1 MEWVL
6 TPVQTAETASSHRW
20 THRSSQPQGTCT
32 VLHGHTASSPMM
44 LRHSCPGCIIWD
56 WLRLTCSCSYLGS
69 RRPDGALHGCWH
81 SGAADG
87 QLDGWP
93 DMTLQKY
100 NGVVSRIWSS
110 RGGTWGG
117 WHNLKKKWG
126 ASGSKLSSYACLPC
140 LPNPTEMTAFRYKKE
155 INPWLCWEQQG
166 WLSVPRDFDEFLK
179 DRKET
184 AAYGRVSWRRT
195 SWSLEHTQQSA
206 VLILS
211 PQVPPEMELDPVQY
225 YFDDDLLNIREKI
238 IS

>member
-1 MEWVL
+1 ML
-6 TPVQTAETASSHRW
+6 ASPA
-20 THRSSQPQGTCT
+20 SQI
-32 VLHGHTASSPMM
+32 L
-44 LRHSCPGCIIWD
+44 
-56 WLRLTCSCSYLGS
+56 
-69 RRPDGALHGCWH
+69 
-81 SGAADG
+81 
-87 QLDGWP
+87 
-93 DMTLQKY
+93 
-100 NGVVSRIWSS
+100 
-110 RGGTWGG
+110 
-117 WHNLKKKWG
+117 LKWQQ
-126 ASGSKLSSYACLPC
+126 
-140 LPNPTEMTAFRYKKE
+140 RYKKE

-166 WLSVPRDFDEFLK
+166 WLFVPRDFDEFLK